1 MRFRRNPLFFGT
13 CGITVWRLTIL
24 GTFFFSPFPVEYRK
38 RGVVGV
44 GEGGEIGGSWICVRG
59 KVVCGREEGWEG
71 EEVVMGLIVGWRA
84 GDGSWGERW
93 L

>member
-1 MRFRRNPLFFGT
+1 M
-13 CGITVWRLTIL
+13 
-24 GTFFFSPFPVEYRK
+24 
-38 RGVVGV
+38 VGV